1 MTDSD
6 KNIEFAETIA
16 RHAVDGKPAPAVQA
30 TATLACA
37 HALVDIAKELQA
49 IRQIMD
55 KMRVNR
61 GTIWA
66 KR

>member
-37 HALVDIAKELQA
+37 HALVDIA
-49 IRQIMD
+49 
-55 KMRVNR
+55 
-61 GTIWA
+61 
-66 KR
+66 